1 MNLSEINSENSDA
14 IELSTEQKL
23 KHENLQLKIR
33 VCELTQALASA
44 ESHIYKIQYDDF
56 IATN

>member
-1 MNLSEINSENSDA
+1 MNIDEQNSEA
-14 IELSTEQKL
+14 VELSVEQQL
-23 KHENLQLKIR
+23 RMENLQLKMRI
-33 VCELTQALASA
+33 CDLTQALASA